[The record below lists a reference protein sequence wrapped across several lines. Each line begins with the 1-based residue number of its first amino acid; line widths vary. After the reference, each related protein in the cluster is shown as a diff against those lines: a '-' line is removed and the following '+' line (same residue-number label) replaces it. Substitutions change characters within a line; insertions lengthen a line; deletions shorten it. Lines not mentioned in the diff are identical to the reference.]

1 MDSTEPTSQPQ
12 SRPAPPGSPPG
23 TGALPHVVIVG
34 AGFGGLEAAKALAG
48 APVRLTLV
56 DRHNHHLFQPLL
68 YQVASA
74 TLSPADIAA
83 PIRHILRGQ
92 ANLEVLLG
100 EVVRVDPAG
109 RSLRLAEGG
118 ALDFDYLIL
127 ATGASHSYF
136 GHEDWAVHAP
146 GLKTLED
153 ALEIRRRFLLSFE
166 RAEREP
172 DPTIRRSL
180 LTYVVI
186 GGGPTGVELAGTLK
200 EMARRTLPREFRH
213 IRADRARVVLV
224 EGGPRVLPAF
234 APELSERARLSLERI
249 GVEVRLG
256 QPVTAV
262 DADGVTT
269 GGERITAS
277 TLIWAAGVAAS
288 ALGRDLGAPLDRNG
302 RIRVAADL
310 SLPGSAHVF
319 VIGDLAAC
327 AQDGDVLPGM
337 APVAIQQGR
346 QAAAA
351 IRARL
356 AGITPAPFHFHDRG
370 MMATIGRGAA
380 IAQWGRWQL
389 SGGLA
394 WLAWLFIHLMLL
406 VGFRN
411 RQAVFME
418 WLFAYL
424 TTQRRARLILGGP
437 RAPGSQPPAS

>member
-1 MDSTEPTSQPQ
+1 MDSSEPTSQPQ
-12 SRPAPPGSPPG
+12 SRTAPPGSPPE
-23 TGALPHVVIVG
+23 TGVLPHVVIVG

-48 APVRLTLV
+48 APIRLTLV

-109 RSLRLAEGG
+109 RSLRLAEGRS
-118 ALDFDYLIL
+118 LDFDFLIL

-136 GHEDWAVHAP
+136 GHEDWAEHAP

-166 RAEREP
+166 RAERET
-172 DPTIRRSL
+172 DPAVRRAL

-186 GGGPTGVELAGTLK
+186 GGGPTGVELAGTLM
-200 EMARRTLPREFRH
+200 EMARLTLPREFRH

-269 GGERITAS
+269 GGERIAAR

-288 ALGRDLGAPLDRNG
+288 TLGRDLGA
-302 RIRVAADL
+302 
-310 SLPGSAHVF
+310 SQVF

-327 AQDGDVLPGM
+327 AQDGGVLPGM

-356 AGITPAPFHFHDRG
+356 GGVAPAPFRFHDRG

-394 WLAWLFIHLMLL
+394 WFAWLFIHLMLL

-437 RAPGSQPPAS
+437 R

>member
-1 MDSTEPTSQPQ
+1 MDSSEPTSQPK
-12 SRPAPPGSPPG
+12 RHAELPGPPPEA
-23 TGALPHVVIVG
+23 GALPHVVIVG

-48 APVRLTLV
+48 APIRLTLV

-109 RSLRLAEGG
+109 RSLRLAEGRS
-118 ALDFDYLIL
+118 LDFDFLIL

-136 GHEDWAVHAP
+136 GHEDWAEHAP

-166 RAEREP
+166 RAERET
-172 DPTIRRSL
+172 DPALRRAL

-186 GGGPTGVELAGTLK
+186 GGGPTGVELAGTLM
-200 EMARRTLPREFRH
+200 EMARLTLPREFRH

-234 APELSERARLSLERI
+234 APELSEQARLSLARI

-256 QPVTAV
+256 QPVTGL
-262 DADGVTT
+262 DAEGVTT
-269 GGERITAS
+269 GGERIAAR

-288 ALGRDLGAPLDRNG
+288 ALGRDLGAALDRSG
-302 RIRVAADL
+302 RIRVAPDL

-327 AQDGDVLPGM
+327 AQDGGVLPGL

-356 AGITPAPFHFHDRG
+356 AGMAPAPFRFRDRG

-394 WLAWLFIHLMLL
+394 WFAWLFIHLMLL

-437 RAPGSQPPAS
+437 RAPGG